1 MLKIGE
7 KKKPLVNLRKW
18 GKQIRLNR
26 DTMDAMNNNKNTESE
41 VTEEET
47 FLQPL
52 MSLQAQYIL
61 ATHYTLHK
69 AVYYINIM

>member
-26 DTMDAMNNNKNTESE
+26 DAMDAMNNDKNTESE

-61 ATHYTLHK
+61 HAS
-69 AVYYINIM
+69 